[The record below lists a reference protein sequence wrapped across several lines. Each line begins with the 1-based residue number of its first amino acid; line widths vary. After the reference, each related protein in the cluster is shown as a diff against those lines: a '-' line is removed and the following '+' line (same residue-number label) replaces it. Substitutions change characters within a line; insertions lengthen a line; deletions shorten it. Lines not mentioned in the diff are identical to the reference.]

1 MRRRIKPIVVYVVLA
16 LLGLALVI
24 ANIHNTSKQ
33 QAHLEKVKSA
43 IPSATTPK
51 TTTSSTSD
59 SSDEE
64 LILNPIIDLS
74 GWQLPQDIDYDVLSN
89 YISGAIIR
97 VFGGSQISK
106 DSNAASSNGV
116 DKSFKTHIKEF
127 KKRDVPVAV
136 YSYAQGTSVKEMK
149 EEARIFYNN
158 ASPYKPTYYW
168 IDVEEETM
176 SNMEQGVQAFL
187 AELKRL
193 GAENVGLYIGAYFM
207 LEQEVSTK
215 NFDAVWIP
223 AYGTDSGYY
232 EALPNTEIGY
242 DLHQYTSQGSL
253 PGFDNTL
260 DLNQI
265 NPEKNKRKT
274 FEKLFGKIKKK
285 STKNKKTTST
295 SSTSSATVT
304 SSSRSSKSST
314 SE

>member
-1 MRRRIKPIVVYVVLA
+1 MRKRIKPIVVYVVLA

-33 QAHLEKVKSA
+33 QAHLENVKSA
-43 IPSATTPK
+43 IPSATAPK
-51 TTTSSTSD
+51 TTTSP
-59 SSDEE
+59 SSSSNEE
-64 LILNPIIDLS
+64 LVLNPIIDLS
-74 GWQLPQDIDYDVLSN
+74 GWQLPQDIDYD
-89 YISGAIIR
+89 

-116 DKSFKTHIKEF
+116 DKSFKTHIKEL

-149 EEARIFYNN
+149 EEARIFYKN

-176 SNMEQGVQAFL
+176 SNMDQGVQAFL

-232 EALPNTEIGY
+232 EALPNTEIDY

-253 PGFDNTL
+253 PGFDNIL

-265 NPEKNKRKT
+265 NPDKNKRKT

-285 STKNKKTTST
+285 STKNKTTKSS

-304 SSSRSSKSST
+304 SSSSSSRTSS
-314 SE
+314 SQ

>member
-1 MRRRIKPIVVYVVLA
+1 MRKRIKPIVVYVVLA

-33 QAHLEKVKSA
+33 QTHLQNVKSA
-43 IPSATTPK
+43 IPSATKPK
-51 TTTSSTSD
+51 TTTSSTSS

-89 YISGAIIR
+89 HISGAIVR

-106 DSNAASSNGV
+106 DSNAASSNGI
-116 DKSFKTHIKEF
+116 DKSFKTHIKEL

-149 EEARIFYNN
+149 EEARIFYKN

-176 SNMEQGVQAFL
+176 SNMEEGVQAFL

-193 GAENVGLYIGAYFM
+193 GAEKVGLYIGAYFM

-215 NFDAVWIP
+215 NFGLFVNC
-223 AYGTDSGYY
+223 SG
-232 EALPNTEIGY
+232 
-242 DLHQYTSQGSL
+242 
-253 PGFDNTL
+253 
-260 DLNQI
+260 
-265 NPEKNKRKT
+265 
-274 FEKLFGKIKKK
+274 
-285 STKNKKTTST
+285 
-295 SSTSSATVT
+295 
-304 SSSRSSKSST
+304 
-314 SE
+314 